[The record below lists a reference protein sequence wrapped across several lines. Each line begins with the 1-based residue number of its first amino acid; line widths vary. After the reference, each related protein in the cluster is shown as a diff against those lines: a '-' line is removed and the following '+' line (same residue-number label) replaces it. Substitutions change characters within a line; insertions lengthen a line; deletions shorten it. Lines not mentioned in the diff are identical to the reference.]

1 MQYLSPQI
9 ALSMAI
15 LIDSFY
21 NGARGPVHYWHRRCG
36 HLVSD
41 SSLAELHEFA
51 AALGLRREWF
61 QEKSIP
67 HYDVTGQAYELA
79 IARGALLVSSR
90 EIVRRAV
97 RLVTKVPSA
106 RRIDPATTQN

>member
-1 MQYLSPQI
+1 
-9 ALSMAI
+9 MAI

-21 NGARGPVHYWHRRCG
+21 NGARGPVRYWLRHCG

-41 SSLAELHEFA
+41 ASIEELHRFA
-51 AALGLRREWF
+51 EGLGLRREWF

-67 HYDVTGQAYELA
+67 HYDLTGEVYDMALE
-79 IARGALLVSSR
+79 RGAKLVSSR

-97 RLVTKVPSA
+97 R
-106 RRIDPATTQN
+106 IDGKPKIRFKRD